1 MKNRKPPPVKLKPI
15 IKANIKLFLGMF
27 RPGDMLRSEDI
38 VSYCRRMTGKKMYPD
53 TVLRYCRELRQDGVI
68 NYSCTSKM
76 DRVFKILAPGEPH
89 SR

>member
-15 IKANIKLFLGMF
+15 IKGHIRTFLDMF
-27 RPGDMLRSEDI
+27 KPGDQLRSEDI

-53 TVLRYCRELRQDGVI
+53 TPLRYLREMRQGGEV
-68 NYSCTSKM
+68 NYSCTHKH
-76 DRVFKILAPGEPH
+76 DRIFKILAPGEPH